1 MASDWKE
8 VILDD
13 VLMMSK
19 AKIDSKDIDIESY
32 VSTDNMLPDF
42 GGVTAAEKLP
52 SASKFTAYKAED
64 ILFSNIRTYFRKLWI
79 ANKDGGCSNDVIV
92 FKAREGINPSFGF
105 YSLMN
110 EEFIQYTVQ
119 TSKGTKMPRGDK
131 EAMKIYPLSL
141 PPLSEQKAI
150 AHILGSL
157 DDKIELNRQMNET
170 LEAMAQALFKS
181 WFVDF
186 DPVIDNALAAG
197 NAIPDELLERAEQR
211 QAIEKKDNSDI
222 QNLFPNAFEFTEE
235 MGWIPKGWAVSNVG
249 TEFNTVG
256 GGTPSTKNSD
266 FWENGDIS
274 WTTPKDLSG
283 NQSKILLNTDR
294 KITELGLNKISS
306 GLLPIDTVLM
316 SSRAPVGYLALA
328 KVPVAINQGYIA
340 LKCEKIL
347 TPEFA
352 IQWADS
358 AMDEI
363 KQRAGGTTFAE
374 ISKTNFRGIPILVP
388 SQKIIDAYSRDVKD
402 LYNQITSRIEN
413 INTLA
418 KLRDTLLPKL
428 MSGELRIP
436 DAAAFMDEVK

>member
-186 DPVIDNALAAG
+186 DPVIDNALAA
-197 NAIPDELLERAEQR
+197 LR
-211 QAIEKKDNSDI
+211 
-222 QNLFPNAFEFTEE
+222 
-235 MGWIPKGWAVSNVG
+235 
-249 TEFNTVG
+249 
-256 GGTPSTKNSD
+256 
-266 FWENGDIS
+266 
-274 WTTPKDLSG
+274 
-283 NQSKILLNTDR
+283 SKR
-294 KITELGLNKISS
+294 
-306 GLLPIDTVLM
+306 
-316 SSRAPVGYLALA
+316 
-328 KVPVAINQGYIA
+328 
-340 LKCEKIL
+340 
-347 TPEFA
+347 
-352 IQWADS
+352 
-358 AMDEI
+358 
-363 KQRAGGTTFAE
+363 
-374 ISKTNFRGIPILVP
+374 
-388 SQKIIDAYSRDVKD
+388 
-402 LYNQITSRIEN
+402 
-413 INTLA
+413 
-418 KLRDTLLPKL
+418 
-428 MSGELRIP
+428 
-436 DAAAFMDEVK
+436 